1 MVQPV
6 QLSHCSV
13 APTLLVITGLP
24 AAGKTVLG
32 SQLARAL
39 QWPLIT
45 KDEYKQ
51 ILHEH
56 LPDLSRAQSGP
67 LSFAVMWQVAD
78 VILRSGGSLVL
89 ESHFYRPVSETHI
102 LALAQAHRARLAQ
115 VHCEAPLTELKR
127 RHAARVASGARPH
140 IDFPFDHEALPEN
153 ACWHPLALNA
163 PLLRLD
169 TTSPDSLGCA
179 LAWTR
184 QQKGETP

>member
-1 MVQPV
+1 MRASSP
-6 QLSHCSV
+6 
-13 APTLLVITGLP
+13 LLLAVSGLP
-24 AAGKTVLG
+24 ASGKTFLG
-32 SQLARAL
+32 SWLAREL
-39 QWPLIT
+39 QFPLVT

-102 LALAQAHRARLAQ
+102 LELARAHGARLAQ
-115 VHCEAPLTELKR
+115 VYCEAPLAELKR
-127 RHAARVASGARPH
+127 RHAGRVASGQRPY
-140 IDFPFDHEALPEN
+140 IDFPFDHETLPDS
-153 ACWHPLALNA
+153 ACWHPLMLNA

-169 TTSPDSLGCA
+169 TTVPDSLHSA